1 MSTYARWTTVMGWTT
16 LMLIVWALFVPRG
29 LSVGTF
35 TLLAA
40 TGALVLVSG
49 SAWWAGHR
57 RSLSTARSL
66 KHSA

>member
-1 MSTYARWTTVMGWTT
+1 MSAHAKRWTAVSGWTT

-40 TGALVLVSG
+40 TGALLLL
-49 SAWWAGHR
+49 SASLWWPGHR
-57 RSLSTARSL
+57 RSPAIARTRP
-66 KHSA
+66 

>member
-1 MSTYARWTTVMGWTT
+1 MITHVNRWTAVLGWTT

-40 TGALVLVSG
+40 TGALLLVSA
-49 SAWWAGHR
+49 SMWWAGGR
-57 RSLSTARSL
+57 RPKPAR
-66 KHSA
+66 